1 MHMASFMLVLFTI
14 MKDLLVPYFI
24 WMLNTRLSKSA
35 QLFSDDV
42 WCDDVQDPEEQ
53 KREKVLSLCSVHL
66 CNSSSSENYTTILW
80 KEAVWLVVSHLLF
93 NK

>member
-1 MHMASFMLVLFTI
+1 
-14 MKDLLVPYFI
+14 
-24 WMLNTRLSKSA
+24 MLNARLSKSA

-66 CNSSSSENYTTILW
+66 CNSSSSENYTTIL
-80 KEAVWLVVSHLLF
+80 
-93 NK
+93 